1 MILETIGSLIVGAI
15 GAGLG
20 WGATEF
26 AARPIRKFFD
36 LRGEVIR
43 RLAQYADIP
52 KQVIERGGEVQTPDV
67 TEVTRARAREAES
80 VIRDLAAQML
90 SFAYNDTFA
99 RSILALRYD
108 PREAAEG
115 LFGLSWLHI
124 SEGSLKDRPRE
135 MVAKALRI
143 DRWLLF

>member
-1 MILETIGSLIVGAI
+1 
-15 GAGLG
+15 
-20 WGATEF
+20 
-26 AARPIRKFFD
+26 
-36 LRGEVIR
+36 
-43 RLAQYADIP
+43 
-52 KQVIERGGEVQTPDV
+52 
-67 TEVTRARAREAES
+67 
-80 VIRDLAAQML
+80 ML
-90 SFAYNDTFA
+90 SFAYNETFA